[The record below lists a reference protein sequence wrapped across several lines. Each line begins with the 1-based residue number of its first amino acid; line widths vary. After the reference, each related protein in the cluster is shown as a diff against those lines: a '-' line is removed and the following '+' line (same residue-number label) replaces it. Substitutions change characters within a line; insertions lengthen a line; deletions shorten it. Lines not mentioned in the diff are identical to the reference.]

1 MLTSGRYLVDASA
14 TARLTD
20 PEVVDVIRP
29 LLDAGQVAT
38 CGMVELALLGRIRDP
53 RLRVEV
59 AATRAAA
66 LQWLHTTDADLR
78 RALEVQRL
86 LGEAGQYGVGW
97 QAMVVS
103 AVAER
108 HGVGILHSDASL
120 DLLAKCTGQDLQ
132 RIGPRAR
139 DAQ

>member
-20 PEVVDVIRP
+20 PEVADVIRP

-38 CGMVELALLGRIRDP
+38 CGVVELALLGRILDP

-66 LQWLHTTDADLR
+66 LQWLQTTDGDLR

-86 LGEAGQYGVGW
+86 LIEAGQHGVRW
-97 QAMVVS
+97 QAMVVA

-108 HGVGILHSDASL
+108 HGVGVLHSDAGL
-120 DLLAKCTGQDLQ
+120 DLLAKCTGQDL
-132 RIGPRAR
+132 RRVGPEGS
-139 DAQ
+139 